1 MKKYQITIT
10 HTSGKNAGL
19 KVSYTKKRLDIILH
33 MAEEAIKAGDVVEI
47 KEIEIIE
54 NFDKVFCEA
63 IMDACR
69 A

>member
-1 MKKYQITIT
+1 MKRYQITIT

-19 KVSYTKKRLDIILH
+19 KVSYTKKRLDIILG
-33 MAEEAIKAGDVVEI
+33 MAEEAIKAGDIAEI

-63 IMDACR
+63 IMEACR